1 LDSARFRGSANIPW
15 PVTGVKMKEFAV
27 LGYFDEQNSGFTVPT
42 LPGKNLHVFQSSIP
56 IYNATC
62 PVIVGTES

>member
-1 LDSARFRGSANIPW
+1 
-15 PVTGVKMKEFAV
+15 MKEFAV